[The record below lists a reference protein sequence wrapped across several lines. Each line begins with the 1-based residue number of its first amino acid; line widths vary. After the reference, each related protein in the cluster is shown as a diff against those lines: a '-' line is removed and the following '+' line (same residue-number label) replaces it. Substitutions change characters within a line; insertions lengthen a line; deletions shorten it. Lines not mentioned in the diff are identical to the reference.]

1 MDFVTE
7 ILQRVKNLW
16 GIMMNAK
23 DQGIALVKAALPEL
37 PAAIRK
43 YGKRMGIWAFVMF
56 IGLGILGVAA
66 LYGVYALM
74 LVVDLT
80 FDRMWLSAV
89 VVVGAM
95 ALCGGIAALIGGMA
109 TYESAVKLQKQAEPV
124 VREAGELVVSTTQ
137 ETYGEVTGLWDATN
151 RVMKFGLHLL
161 DLVKRAA
168 PVLSALALASA
179 LIWHRHRRR
188 RRLLA
193 WTPRVIEEVTRMA
206 DLPPVR

>member
-7 ILQRVKNLW
+7 MMQRVKNLW

-37 PAAIRK
+37 PAVVVK
-43 YGKRMGIWAFVMF
+43 QGKRMGIGAFVMF
-56 IGLGILGVAA
+56 AGLGVLGVAA

-74 LVVDLT
+74 LVVDLA

-95 ALCGGIAALIGGMA
+95 ALVGGFAALMGGIFA
-109 TYESAVKLQKQAEPV
+109 YESGVKLQKKAEPAV
-124 VREAGELVVSTTQ
+124 AEAVELVVSTTQ
-137 ETYGEVTGLWDATN
+137 ETYKEVTGLWDATN
-151 RVMKFGLHLL
+151 RGMKFGLHLL
-161 DLVKRAA
+161 DLVKRSA
-168 PVLSALALASA
+168 PVLSALALAAA
-179 LIWHRHRRR
+179 LILHRHMRR

-206 DLPPVR
+206 DLS

>member
-37 PAAIRK
+37 PAAIKK

-66 LYGVYALM
+66 LYGVYALI
-74 LVVDLT
+74 LVVDLA
-80 FDRMWLSAV
+80 FERMWLSAV

-95 ALCGGIAALIGGMA
+95 ALCGGIAAIIGGIA

-124 VREAGELVVSTTQ
+124 VREAGELVVSTAQ
-137 ETYGEVTGLWDATN
+137 ETYGEVTGLWGPTN
-151 RVMKFGLHLL
+151 QLMKLALHVLG
-161 DLVKRAA
+161 LVKRAA

-179 LIWHRHRRR
+179 LIWRHHRRR
-188 RRLLA
+188 KRLLA

-206 DLPPVR
+206 GLPPVR